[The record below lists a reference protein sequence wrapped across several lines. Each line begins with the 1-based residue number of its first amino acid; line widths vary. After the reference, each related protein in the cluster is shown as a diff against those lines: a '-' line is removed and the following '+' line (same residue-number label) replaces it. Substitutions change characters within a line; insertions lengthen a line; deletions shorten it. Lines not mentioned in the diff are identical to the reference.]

1 MKKYLNEY
9 ALRQASIFELRNIA
23 REMGVNSPT
32 IYNKDSL
39 VEKILK
45 IMNGEEKPQMPKSR
59 QGRPPK
65 KSISDSNYTLLNNG
79 SKEDLNI
86 VSFKDLLASEQP
98 LPEDEQ
104 YDFSK
109 PSTGGNWLIAS
120 PGFVYGEEN
129 NNPLKLDDL
138 KGYFLVV
145 DKGYG
150 YIFEPGRISNVDNVV
165 FVPENYVNGYGF
177 RSGDKINCSSRTV
190 ASTGTK
196 YLAMVKDID
205 GITEVGCAR
214 INFEELE
221 LDLTTEQE
229 KYLTISSDY
238 AINIGIDKLPIGT
251 RNVILTPTL
260 RNYGKLLNSF
270 ENLDKD
276 YCIINLCL
284 DALPEDIYLFK
295 NKTNFENFY
304 TIFGDSEK
312 QNNIAINL
320 AISRAKRLAEKNKK
334 VILIVNELKKV
345 IKYQNFSL
353 GYNAEDLKYK
363 SLNNCYSLLTLSR
376 NLKNESS
383 ITVCAL
389 CKTDNNSS
397 FEKSLISELDNMN
410 CTFYR
415 S

>member
-1 MKKYLNEY
+1 MKKYLDEY

-32 IYNKDSL
+32 IYNKESL

-65 KSISDSNYTLLNNG
+65 KSISDSNYMLLNNN
-79 SKEDLNI
+79 SKDNLNI
-86 VSFKDLLASEQP
+86 VSFKDLLDSQQP
-98 LPEDEQ
+98 LQEEDQ

-129 NNPLKLDDL
+129 NNPLKLEDL
-138 KGYFLVV
+138 TGYFLVV

-150 YIFEPGRISNVDNVV
+150 YIFEPGRISNVDNVI

-205 GITEVGCAR
+205 GITEVGVAR
-214 INFEELE
+214 DNFDDLE
-221 LDLTTEQE
+221 LNLDNEQE
-229 KYLTISSDY
+229 KCLNISSDY
-238 AINIGIDKLPIGT
+238 AINVGIDKLSIGT
-251 RNVILTPTL
+251 RNIILTPTL
-260 RNYGKLLNSF
+260 RSYSKLLNSF
-270 ENLDKD
+270 ENIDKD
-276 YCIINLCL
+276 FCIINLCL

-295 NKTNFENFY
+295 NKPNFENFY

-320 AISRAKRLAEKNKK
+320 AISRAKRLVEKNKK
-334 VILIVNELKKV
+334 VVVIVNEIKKV
-345 IKYQNFSL
+345 IKYQNFAL

-363 SLNNCYSLLTLSR
+363 SLNTCYSLLTLSR
-376 NLKNESS
+376 KLKNNSS

-389 CKTDNNSS
+389 CKTDNNSV

-410 CTFYR
+410 CSFYKN
-415 S
+415 